1 MNNKTLRETTEE
13 WVKSQGSWVDDPIH
27 SLAVAQLLLLS
38 DAIDRNPDT
47 PSLFAQFGLTMR
59 SLMSE
64 RPKEP
69 EGMDD
74 LDILLR
80 NSVGEGVSMS

>member
-1 MNNKTLRETTEE
+1 MTNNSSNSLRTTTEE
-13 WVKSQGSWVDDPIH
+13 WVDSQGNWVKDPLH

-64 RPKEP
+64 RPKDP
-69 EGMDD
+69 EGMDELD
-74 LDILLR
+74 LLLR
-80 NSVGEGVSMS
+80 GSYESA

>member
-1 MNNKTLRETTEE
+1 MNQSLKETTDD
-13 WVKSQGSWVDDPIH
+13 WVKSQGSWVGDPIH
-27 SLAVAQLLLLS
+27 SLAVAQLRLLA

-69 EGMDD
+69 EGIDE

-80 NSVGEGVSMS
+80 GSIDA